1 MTGVRERPFT
11 VAFVV
16 PLHGP
21 AQIYGPSCTLSAR
34 LAVEEINEAGG
45 LLGRELHL
53 HIVDGAARPHAVAD
67 EVDRLIASRRVD
79 AVVGWHLSALREVLA
94 RRIAGRVPY
103 VFTALYEGGETA
115 PGVFFTGETPVT
127 QLYPA
132 LEWMAREVSTRRWFV
147 VGNDYNWPRRSAAA
161 VRRYARD
168 HRGIRI
174 DDEAFVPLG
183 ADDDLDEVVRRI
195 ERSDC
200 DGVLMLLV
208 GRDGVAFNRRFAER
222 GLDVQCARLAP
233 LMDETMLRESGPGA
247 CRDVFSAAGFFEA
260 LPTEDG
266 LRFGARY
273 TARFGPGAPVLNS
286 PGESCYEGLQLLA
299 ALARRAGSTE
309 TGRICGTAEGTR
321 YHGPRGEVA
330 LSGRHLGQEVYLAT
344 ADGPGFDVLA
354 SL

>member
-1 MTGVRERPFT
+1 MSGMSKRPVT
-11 VAFVV
+11 VALVV

-34 LAVEEINEAGG
+34 LAAEEINEAGG
-45 LLGRELHL
+45 LLGRELRL
-53 HIVDGAARPHAVAD
+53 RIVDSAARPHAVAD
-67 EVDRLIASRRVD
+67 EVDRLIVTGRVD

-94 RRIAGRVPY
+94 RRIDGRVPY
-103 VFTALYEGGETA
+103 VFTALYEGGETT
-115 PGVFFTGETPVT
+115 PGVYFTGETPAS
-127 QLYPA
+127 QLFPA
-132 LEWMAREVSTRRWFV
+132 LDWMAREVSTRRWFV
-147 VGNDYNWPRRSAAA
+147 VGNDYNWPRRSAAT

-168 HRGIRI
+168 HRGVRI

-183 ADDDLDEVVRRI
+183 ADDFDQVMRRI
-195 ERSDC
+195 ERSAC

-208 GRDGVAFNRRFAER
+208 GRDGVAFNRRFADR
-222 GLDVQCARLAP
+222 GLDVPCARLAP
-233 LMDETMLRESGPGA
+233 LLDETMLRESGADA

-266 LRFGARY
+266 LGFGARY
-273 TARFGPGAPVLNS
+273 TARFGPDAPVLNS

-299 ALARRAGSTE
+299 ALVRRAGSTE
-309 TGRICGTAEGTR
+309 IGRICGTAEGTR

-330 LSGRHLGQEVYLAT
+330 LRGRHVGQQVYLAT